1 MLIIYTI
8 IAVDKI
14 HPSYESHYP
23 TNNYVDG
30 KKMNTCLSCYWDN
43 SMEWFMEGGAD
54 HTLDE
59 LFEYTHEKVAEDS
72 NQNVSVLSN
81 IEEMGKINLPT
92 RRFRSFNNDNSVK
105 IAKSDVPA
113 HLAMWIAIRADKKN
127 LASAVQYTEAKR
139 KVEVMKLGCSL
150 IYEKAAYMTLCFVCI
165 EDTFLVNCVVFDM
178 YYVYVCYQ

>member
-59 LFEYTHEKVAEDS
+59 LFEHTHEKVAKESD
-72 NQNVSVLSN
+72 QNVSVLSD
-81 IEEMGKINLPT
+81 IEEMGKMTLRDFMGNLPA
-92 RRFRSFNNDNSVK
+92 RRFRSMNNDNSVK

-127 LASAVQYTEAKR
+127 LASAV
-139 KVEVMKLGCSL
+139 
-150 IYEKAAYMTLCFVCI
+150 
-165 EDTFLVNCVVFDM
+165 
-178 YYVYVCYQ
+178 